1 MKVAQIRSLI
11 SKNKYFTP
19 PRLSL
24 GTRLTLSIGLI
35 ITVTSF
41 ILFVGI
47 YRLEEQQATQQ
58 INTQAQALLTEMIVL
73 REWVAHYGGI
83 WTTSPGDYYLD
94 SERGFYRKSPAMVT
108 KEISNLLD
116 DKGYY
121 RFHITSLALTN
132 TENAPDDFEHKALI
146 QFEENPVPITS
157 IDRNGGEPVYRLMIP
172 LMVKESCLDCHDDQG
187 YQAGDVRGGLSVL
200 VPISEMEVSLI
211 NSRRAL
217 VFSAFSIVSLVM
229 AALYFMVRRM
239 VITPVGQLK
248 LVATAVSDGNY
259 AARCSLNTGD
269 ELEIFGQTLNQMIT
283 NLKISRDSLND
294 RISQR
299 TQELNTISEVA
310 LIISRSGSLEDI
322 LSEALEKVI
331 SVAGATGG
339 MIQIFEDGNTWLVA
353 HAGLPANVVNCF
365 DRIQQNKRD
374 QLPIQE
380 MGEPIQVKNIELD
393 FCQKIFPKEHCLER
407 ENCTA
412 IAEGYSQL
420 AYVLLN
426 SRRRSLGVITLFST
440 EPTSFLPEI
449 LQLLECIGHQ
459 LGVAIENARFH
470 QRTEKMAILEER
482 TRISRE
488 LHDSLAQTLGWL
500 SIKTEMLEEDLHLG
514 EIEKSSADMKA
525 IRRVVRDACYDVRE
539 SIDGLRTR
547 PTGDLTVT
555 AAAWISE
562 FRQRS
567 GLITDFRAMDAD
579 VRLSPIVE
587 TELLRILQEAL
598 TNVRKHA
605 QAKRVR
611 IDLQIKG
618 SFAELIIEDD
628 GCGFEYMAEQDAGHF
643 GLRIMRER
651 AERLGGTFQIETT
664 REEGTHI
671 TVLLPLHPTIRD
683 EGGA

>member
-1 MKVAQIRSLI
+1 MNVPQIRSLI
-11 SKNKYFTP
+11 SKNKYFTL

-73 REWVAHYGGI
+73 REWVAHYGGV

-94 SERGFYRKSPAMVT
+94 YESGFYRKSPAMVT
-108 KEISNLLD
+108 KELSNLLN

-121 RFHITSLALTN
+121 RFHITSLDLTN
-132 TENAPDDFEHKALI
+132 TENAPDDFEHKALL
-146 QFEENPVPITS
+146 QFEKNPVPITS
-157 IDRNGGEPVYRLMIP
+157 IDRSGDEPAYRLMIP

-200 VPISEMEVSLI
+200 VPINEMELSLS

-217 VFSAFSIVSLVM
+217 TLSAFSIVSLVM
-229 AALYFMVRRM
+229 TALYFMVRRM

-259 AARCSLNTGD
+259 DARCTLNTGD

-283 NLKISRDSLND
+283 NLKTSRDSLND
-294 RISQR
+294 RITER

-310 LIISRSGSLEDI
+310 LIISRSGPLEDI
-322 LSEALEKVI
+322 LAEALEKVI
-331 SVAGATGG
+331 SVAGAAGG
-339 MIQIFEDGNTWLVA
+339 MIQIFEDGNTWLAA
-353 HAGLPANVVNCF
+353 HAGMSSRLVNCF
-365 DRIQQNKRD
+365 DRMQQNEDYLQKFQQKR
-374 QLPIQE
+374 
-380 MGEPIQVKNIELD
+380 EPIQVRNIEDDL
-393 FCQKIFPKEHCLER
+393 CRKLFPQQCAEGD
-407 ENCTA
+407 NCPA
-412 IAEGYSQL
+412 IAEGYAQL
-420 AYVLLN
+420 ASVLLN
-426 SRRRSLGVITLFST
+426 SRSRTLGIISLFST
-440 EPTSFLPEI
+440 QPTNFSPEI
-449 LQLLECIGHQ
+449 MQLLECIGHQ
-459 LGVAIENARFH
+459 LGVAVENARYH
-470 QRTEKMAILEER
+470 LRTEQMAILEER

-567 GLITDFRAMDAD
+567 GLITDFRAMDGD
-579 VRLSPIVE
+579 VRLSPVVE

-628 GCGFEYMAEQDAGHF
+628 GRGFDYNVDQDAGHF
-643 GLRIMRER
+643 GLGIMRER
-651 AERLGGTFQIETT
+651 AERLGGTFHIEAK
-664 REEGTHI
+664 REEGTHL
-671 TVLLPLHPTIRD
+671 TVLLPLHPKIRN
-683 EGGA
+683 EAGA